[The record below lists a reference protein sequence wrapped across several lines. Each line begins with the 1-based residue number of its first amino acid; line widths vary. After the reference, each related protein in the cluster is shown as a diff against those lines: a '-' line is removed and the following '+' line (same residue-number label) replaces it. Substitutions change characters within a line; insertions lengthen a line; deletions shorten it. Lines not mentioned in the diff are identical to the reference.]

1 MFKKLRKSKRAISE
15 VLAVVLIIAL
25 VIGASAIVGVIMLNI
40 DVADLPWSDDKLT
53 AKDVHLTLALISNED
68 TDLDTLFDKLYL
80 YLSLDVDSPTIYIND
95 IDLILPT
102 GYTIDIT
109 NPWIIIDTP
118 QTWNDEFSGY
128 TVTYGSIN
136 ASFDIQASDL
146 SINDGELEDGA
157 LVYIVVN
164 YTYFSDLGA
173 RMQTLTSFYQSEL
186 LSIT

>member
-15 VLAVVLIIAL
+15 ILAVVLIIAL
-25 VIGASAIVGVIMLNI
+25 VVGASAIVGVIILNI
-40 DVADLPWSDDKLT
+40 DVADLPWGDGEVT

-80 YLSLDVDSPTIYIND
+80 YLSLDLDSPTIYIND

-102 GYTIDIT
+102 GHTIDNI
-109 NPWIIIDTP
+109 NPWIIIETT
-118 QTWNDEFSGY
+118 QNWNGEFSGY
-128 TVTYGSIN
+128 TVPYGSIN

-157 LVYIVVN
+157 LIYIIVN
-164 YTYFSDLGA
+164 YTYVSDLGA